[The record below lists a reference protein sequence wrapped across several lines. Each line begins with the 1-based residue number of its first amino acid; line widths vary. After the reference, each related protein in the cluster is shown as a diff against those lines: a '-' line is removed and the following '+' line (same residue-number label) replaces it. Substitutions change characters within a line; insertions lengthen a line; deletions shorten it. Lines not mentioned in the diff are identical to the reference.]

1 MTLAMNDNE
10 RVTASPNERAVCPG
24 CGDEVIAKCGTIN
37 RWHWAHRNRD
47 CDSWSEP
54 ETDWHLDW
62 KLEFPKECR
71 EVVVGCHRADVMTDA
86 GVIEFQHSS
95 ISADDILER
104 ESFYTRQ
111 HIQRQMVWV
120 LDASGF
126 KRNIDHRDRGK
137 YDSFR
142 WKTPRKSWWWSGQPI
157 YLDYGYSRLFQIRKL
172 YGKTPCGGWGTWVS
186 RGSFISRYA
195 PSGWDSE
202 LCADA
207 VNLPDGWTNT

>member
-1 MTLAMNDNE
+1 MTLATDGNE

-24 CGDEVIAKCGTIN
+24 CGDEVIAKCGSIN
-37 RWHWAHRNRD
+37 RWHWAHRDRD

-54 ETDWHLDW
+54 ETEWHLDW
-62 KLEFPKECR
+62 KEEFPKEWR
-71 EVVVGCHRADVMTDA
+71 EVALGCHRADVMTNA

-95 ISADDILER
+95 ISADEILER
-104 ESFYTRQ
+104 ESFYRR
-111 HIQRQMVWV
+111 IVWV

-126 KRNIDHRDRGK
+126 RRNIEHRRRGK

-142 WKTPRKSWWWSGQPI
+142 WKHPRKSWWHSGGHRHTQVSI

-172 YGKTPCGGWGTWVS
+172 YGNIPCGGWGTWVS
-186 RGSFISRYA
+186 RSSFISRYA

-202 LCADA
+202 LCVGA
-207 VNLPDGWTNT
+207 VNLPDGWTDT

>member
-1 MTLAMNDNE
+1 MTLAMNDND
-10 RVTASPNERAVCPG
+10 RVAASPNERAVCPG

-62 KLEFPKECR
+62 KEKFPREWR
-71 EVVVGCHRADVMTDA
+71 EVAIGCHRADVVTND

-95 ISADDILER
+95 ISADEILKR
-104 ESFYTRQ
+104 ESFYR
-111 HIQRQMVWV
+111 RMVWV

-126 KRNIDHRDRGK
+126 RRNIEHRRRGK

-142 WKTPRKSWWWSGQPI
+142 WKTPRKSWWHSGRHRHTRVSI
-157 YLDYGYSRLFQIRKL
+157 YLDYGYSRLFLIRKL
-172 YGKTPCGGWGTWVS
+172 YANIPCGGWGTWVS

-195 PSGWDSE
+195 PPGWDSE
-202 LCADA
+202 LCVDA
-207 VNLPDGWTNT
+207 VNLPGGWTN

>member
-1 MTLAMNDNE
+1 MTLAMNDND
-10 RVTASPNERAVCPG
+10 RVAASPNERAVCPG

-62 KLEFPKECR
+62 KEKFPREWR
-71 EVVVGCHRADVMTDA
+71 EVAIGCHRADVVTND

-95 ISADDILER
+95 ISAEEILKR
-104 ESFYTRQ
+104 ESFYR
-111 HIQRQMVWV
+111 RMVWV

-126 KRNIDHRDRGK
+126 RRNIEHRRRGK
-137 YDSFR
+137 YESFR
-142 WKTPRKSWWWSGQPI
+142 WKTPRKSWWHSGGHRHTQVSI
-157 YLDYGYSRLFQIRKL
+157 YLDYGYSRLFLIRKL
-172 YGKTPCGGWGTWVS
+172 YANIPCGGWGTWVS

-195 PSGWDSE
+195 PPGWDSE
-202 LCADA
+202 LCVDA
-207 VNLPDGWTNT
+207 VNLPDGWTD

>member
-1 MTLAMNDNE
+1 MTLATDGNE

-24 CGDEVIAKCGTIN
+24 CGDEVIAKCGSIN
-37 RWHWAHRNRD
+37 RWHWAHRDRD

-54 ETDWHLDW
+54 ETEWHLDW
-62 KLEFPKECR
+62 KEEFPKEWR
-71 EVVVGCHRADVMTDA
+71 EVALGCHRADVMTNA

-104 ESFYTRQ
+104 ESFYRR
-111 HIQRQMVWV
+111 IVWV

-126 KRNIDHRDRGK
+126 RRNIEHRRRGK

-142 WKTPRKSWWWSGQPI
+142 WKHPRKSWWHSGGHRHTQVSI

-172 YGKTPCGGWGTWVS
+172 YGNIPCGGWGTWVS
-186 RGSFISRYA
+186 RSSFISRYA

-202 LCADA
+202 LCVGA
-207 VNLPDGWTNT
+207 VNLPDGWTDT